1 MNTSDVAPSAP
12 ATPAPSPAPG
22 FRWRRLVPLVTV
34 MPAISLILSCV
45 ITWVNLGWVDDFF
58 SRWMLAFATALPV
71 MPLGMLILV
80 ALDRVLGPRLSAW
93 PRGLATLVLALCT
106 ALVMELLMA
115 TAVTLSNQ
123 GLSAAFPAQW
133 VTAYLR
139 SLPVGVVIGL
149 VMAFLIKPRL
159 NRWMAAA

>member
-1 MNTSDVAPSAP
+1 MKSSEVTSAP
-12 ATPAPSPAPG
+12 ATPAPSPAAG

-34 MPAISLILSCV
+34 MPAIALILSGV
-45 ITWVNLGWVDDFF
+45 ITWINLGGVDDFF

-71 MPLGMLILV
+71 MPLGLLTLV
-80 ALDRVLGPRLSAW
+80 VLDRVLGPRLSAW
-93 PRGLATLVLALCT
+93 PRVLATVVLALCT
-106 ALVMELLMA
+106 ALLMELLMA

-133 VTAYLR
+133 ATAYWR
-139 SLPVGVVIGL
+139 SLPAGVVIGL
-149 VMAFLIKPRL
+149 VMGFLIKPRL